1 LPDPL
6 TTPQDAVPALELVL
20 DYARG
25 YFADLDGPVRRPASD
40 EAARS
45 FAADFPDEGCGTLAA
60 LQQLLELGAEAHIR
74 SSGPRFFHWV
84 IGGCTPAA
92 LAADWFATLI
102 DQNAGAW
109 SSSPLAV
116 RLEAISLAW
125 LQELFGLPAAWG
137 GVLTTGATT
146 ANFTALAAARQW
158 WGVQRGV
165 DVAATGLARLP
176 PVPVLSSGFIHVASL
191 KALAM
196 LGIGRDQVTICEA
209 DRTGRLD
216 LAGLERELKRL
227 RGAPA
232 IVIATAGEVNA
243 GHFDPIAELSDLAH
257 KHGAWLHVDGAFGL
271 FARVSPRTAALADG
285 VERADSVIS
294 DGHKWLNVPFDCGF
308 AFVRDP
314 ALLTAVFSALADYTP
329 EEEIFA
335 FRSPEFSRRAR
346 SLAVWA
352 TLAAYGRS
360 GHRAIVERCLDL
372 AAHVADEVELADD
385 LELLAPAPL
394 NIVCFR
400 YRPPDVPEDALD
412 ELNLEIGR
420 AVLTDGRV
428 YVGTTRW
435 RGSVGFRPA
444 FVNWRTTTADAD
456 LLLETVRDLGRRLT
470 QQRTT
475 PSFRTVSPSAHE
487 LPISG
492 RSRERGSGQQTGSKR
507 SKPASRND
515 AEGEPK

>member
-1 LPDPL
+1 MPDPL
-6 TTPQDAVPALELVL
+6 SASHDGIPALELVL

-25 YFADLDGPVRRPASD
+25 YLTDLDGPVRRPGSD
-40 EAARS
+40 EAARAFS
-45 FAADFPDEGCGTLAA
+45 PDFPEDGCGTVPA
-60 LQQLLELGAEAHIR
+60 LRQLVELGAEAHIR
-74 SSGPRFFHWV
+74 SAGPRFFHWV

-92 LAADWFATLI
+92 LAADWFASLI

-125 LQELFGLPAAWG
+125 LQELFGLPTAWG

-158 WGVQRGV
+158 WGEQHGV
-165 DVAATGLARLP
+165 DVAARGLGVLP
-176 PVPVLSSGFIHVASL
+176 PIPVLSSGFIHVTSL

-196 LGIGRDQVTICEA
+196 LGIGREQVTVCET

-216 LAGLERELKRL
+216 LAALERELKRL
-227 RGAPA
+227 QGAPA
-232 IVIATAGEVNA
+232 ILVANAGEVNA
-243 GHFDPIAELSDLAH
+243 GHFDPIAEMSELARE
-257 KHGAWLHVDGAFGL
+257 HGAWLHVDGAFGL
-271 FARVSPRTAALADG
+271 FARVSPRTASLANG
-285 VERADSVIS
+285 VDRADSVIS

-314 ALLTAVFSALADYTP
+314 ALLTPVFSALAAYSP
-329 EEEIFA
+329 EDEVFA
-335 FRSPEFSRRAR
+335 FRSPELSRRAR

-360 GHRAIVERCLDL
+360 GYQAIVERCLDL
-372 AAHVADEVELADD
+372 AAHVAREVGLADD

-394 NIVCFR
+394 NVVCFR
-400 YRPPDVPEDALD
+400 YRPPDLPEDALD

-435 RGSVGFRPA
+435 GDTVGLRPG

-456 LLLETVRDLGRRLT
+456 LLLETVRDLGRRLV
-470 QQRTT
+470 Q
-475 PSFRTVSPSAHE
+475 E
-487 LPISG
+487 LP
-492 RSRERGSGQQTGSKR
+492 RDRVPT
-507 SKPASRND
+507 
-515 AEGEPK
+515 